1 MNIRHN
7 TALRHKLAAEYAL
20 GTLRGGARRR
30 FEGWLHQDADLRR
43 LTAQWQAKLGSMAE
57 FAGSIKPPVTV
68 WKGIEQ
74 RLSLKRPPRLWQFWL
89 NDNLTFWRNLGMVS
103 TAFATLLVVVVMSKS
118 IDPPIVNYVATLAD
132 SEANTAMVVTAD
144 ARHGKVDV
152 RLVNSAQFAT
162 DRSLQLWVVPTGG
175 APRSMGVMT
184 GAHTRFAMQ
193 KNATAS
199 DVVMLAVSLE
209 PKGGSPDPAGPTG
222 PVLYK
227 GPWVKL

>member
-7 TALRHKLAAEYAL
+7 TALRHKLASEYAL

-57 FAGSIKPPVTV
+57 LAGSVKPPKTV
-68 WKGIEQ
+68 WKSIEQ
-74 RLSLKRPPRLWQFWL
+74 RLSLKRPPRLWEFWR

-103 TAFATLLVVVVMSKS
+103 TAFATVLVVVVMSKS
-118 IDPPIVNYVATLAD
+118 IDPPIVNFVATLQDA
-132 SEANTAMVVTAD
+132 ETNTAMVITAD
-144 ARHGKVDV
+144 SRHGKMDV
-152 RLVNSAQFAT
+152 RLVNSAQFAK
-162 DRSLQLWVVPTGG
+162 DRSLQLWAVPVAG
-175 APRSMGVMT
+175 APRSLGVMVS
-184 GAHTRFAMQ
+184 AHTRFAIQ
-193 KNATAS
+193 KTATAN

>member
-7 TALRHKLAAEYAL
+7 TALRHKLASEYAL

-57 FAGSIKPPVTV
+57 LAGSVKPPKTV
-68 WKGIEQ
+68 WKSIEQ
-74 RLSLKRPPRLWQFWL
+74 RLSLKRPPRLWEFWR

-103 TAFATLLVVVVMSKS
+103 TAFATLLVIVVMSKS
-118 IDPPIVNYVATLAD
+118 IDPPIVNLVATLGDA
-132 SEANTAMVVTAD
+132 ENNTAMVITAD
-144 ARHGKVDV
+144 SRHGKMDA
-152 RLVNSAQFAT
+152 RLVNSAQFAK
-162 DRSLQLWVVPTGG
+162 DRSLQLWAVPTAG
-175 APRSMGVMT
+175 APRSLGVMVN
-184 GAHTRFAMQ
+184 AHTRFAIQ
-193 KNATAS
+193 KSATGN

-209 PKGGSPDPAGPTG
+209 PKGGSPDPTGPTG
-222 PVLYK
+222 PVLYR